1 MARENLPDEMDPEA
15 ALERI
20 SALEAEYQA
29 AKAKSDDLWYKAN
42 TGQSR
47 EELGLDGGQPQRRR
61 IHENKESMNKLSA
74 GAKEAPPSVLRT
86 LAAAGVE
93 RLKRAVSTSYD
104 NRKGGYF
111 QV

>member
-1 MARENLPDEMDPEA
+1 MGDYFTLAHYQSQYVEALTATRRLEERLKLAQGNMAYEADQEA

-47 EELGLDGGQPQRRR
+47 EELGLAGGQPQRPKLKF
-61 IHENKESMNKLSA
+61 NK
-74 GAKEAPPSVLRT
+74 GWAK
-86 LAAAGVE
+86 
-93 RLKRAVSTSYD
+93 
-104 NRKGGYF
+104 
-111 QV
+111 

>member
-1 MARENLPDEMDPEA
+1 MGDYFTLAHYQSQYIEALTATRRLEERLKLAQENMAYEMDPEA

-29 AKAKSDDLWYKAN
+29 AKARSDDLWYKAN

-61 IHENKESMNKLSA
+61 MELNK
-74 GAKEAPPSVLRT
+74 GWAK
-86 LAAAGVE
+86 
-93 RLKRAVSTSYD
+93 
-104 NRKGGYF
+104 
-111 QV
+111 